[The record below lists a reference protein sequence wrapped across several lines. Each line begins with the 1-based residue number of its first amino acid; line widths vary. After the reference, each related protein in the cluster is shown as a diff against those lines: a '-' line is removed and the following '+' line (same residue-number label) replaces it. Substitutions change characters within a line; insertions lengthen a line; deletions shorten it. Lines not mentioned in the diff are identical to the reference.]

1 MIENQPNEITLIYHS
16 DKPDDRKALG
26 YSQSIQAFVL
36 KTLDLRKDSITQT
49 QLAEVAD
56 KLGISVH
63 ELIDPTYSDR
73 AGDANVESMSDGDI
87 LRLLTHEPTLIHTP
101 ILIVGKKAFRYNS
114 SYELI
119 SENGHTPGVENIP
132 AANVEE
138 KRTIPGA

>member
-16 DKPDDRKALG
+16 DKPDDRKARA
-26 YSQSIQAFVL
+26 YADSISAFVL
-36 KTLDLRKDSITQT
+36 KTLDLRQENITQT

-56 KLGISVH
+56 KLGVEVH
-63 ELIDPTYSDR
+63 DLIDPTYLDR
-73 AGDANVESMSDGDI
+73 VGEISVEGMSDASM
-87 LRLLTHEPTLIHTP
+87 LNLLAHERILIHTP

>member
-1 MIENQPNEITLIYHS
+1 MIENQPNEITIIYHS
-16 DKPDDRKALG
+16 DKPDDRKARG
-26 YSQSIQAFVL
+26 YADSITAFVL
-36 KTLDLRKDSITQT
+36 KTLDLRNETLSET

-56 KLGISVH
+56 KLGIRIRDLV
-63 ELIDPTYSDR
+63 DPTYADR
-73 AGDANVESMSDGDI
+73 ANGAEVGKMRDADI
-87 LRLLTHEPTLIHTP
+87 LKLLANEPILVHTP

>member
-16 DKPDDRKALG
+16 DKADDRKALG
-26 YSQSIQAFVL
+26 YADAIPAFTL
-36 KTLDLRKDSITQT
+36 KTLDLRNESLSET
-49 QLAEVAD
+49 QLAEMAD
-56 KLGISVH
+56 KLGVPIR
-63 ELIDPTYSDR
+63 ELVDPTYGDR
-73 AGDANVESMSDGDI
+73 AHDAKVESMRDADI
-87 LRLLTHEPTLIHTP
+87 LKLLANEPVLLHTP